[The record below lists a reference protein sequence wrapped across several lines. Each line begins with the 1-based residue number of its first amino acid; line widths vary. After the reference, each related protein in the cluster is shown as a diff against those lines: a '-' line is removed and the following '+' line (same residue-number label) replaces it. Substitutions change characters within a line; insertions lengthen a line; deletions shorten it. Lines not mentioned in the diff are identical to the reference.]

1 MAPSAPVCAR
11 ISASLTFHLHP
22 ISQETVSDLE
32 ALAADLN
39 PTLKFWDPLNLSGMD
54 MWGKG
59 EEATV
64 GWLRHAEIK
73 HGRVA
78 MAAFVGYCL
87 QANGAHF
94 PWGLTDSVSFGDIS
108 AAGYPNEQ
116 WDALPTLAK
125 LQIIAA
131 IGLLEYFGE
140 SDFALG
146 NSGEKHYMKGGTPG
160 FYPSLKSAG
169 VPHPVPLDLWDPFG
183 FTKGM
188 SAEKKA
194 KSLKAE
200 INNGRLAMIGIMSL
214 MCAAKGA
221 IVGPLDGLIP
231 AYGGEPMA
239 PFAAGDVKLPMVA
252 EMLKA
257 FDGASFAGY

>member
-1 MAPSAPVCAR
+1 MAPSARICAR
-11 ISASLTFHLHP
+11 ISASLTLHLHP

-200 INNGRLAMIGIMSL
+200 INNGRLAMIGIFGLIS
-214 MCAAKGA
+214 ASKGL
-221 IVGPLDGLIP
+221 IVPGLDGLGLP
-231 AYGGEPMA
+231 QYDGEVMSFFSA
-239 PFAAGDVKLPMVA
+239 SDAGLPLVQQ
-252 EMLKA
+252 ML
-257 FDGASFAGY
+257 DGYTLF

>member
-1 MAPSAPVCAR
+1 MPSLP
-11 ISASLTFHLHP
+11 F
-22 ISQETVSDLE
+22 SQETVSDLE

-94 PWGLTDSVSFGDIS
+94 PWGLTDSVSFAEIS

-116 WDALPTLAK
+116 WDALPTAAK
-125 LQIIAA
+125 LQIFAA
-131 IGLLEYFGE
+131 IGFLEVIGE
-140 SDFALG
+140 TG
-146 NSGEKHYMKGGTPG
+146 QPHYTKGGQPG
-160 FYPSLKSAG
+160 YYPSIKKSG
-169 VPHPVPLDLWDPFG
+169 RVPHPVPFDLFDPFG
-183 FTKGM
+183 L
-188 SAEKKA
+188 SRNASPEKKA
-194 KSLKAE
+194 KGLLAE
-200 INNGRLAMIGIMSL
+200 INNGRLAMIGIMGF

-221 IVGPLDGLIP
+221 IVPALPFIP
-231 AYGGEPMA
+231 PYAGEPMA
-239 PFAAGDVKLPMVA
+239 PFADGDAGLPLVKD
-252 EMLKA
+252 MLHA
-257 FDGASFAGY
+257 FDGGNFAGFS